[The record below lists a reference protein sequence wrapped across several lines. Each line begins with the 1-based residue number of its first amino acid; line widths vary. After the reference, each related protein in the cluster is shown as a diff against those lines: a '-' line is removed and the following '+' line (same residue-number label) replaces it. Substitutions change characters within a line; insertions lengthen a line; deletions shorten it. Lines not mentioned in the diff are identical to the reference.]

1 VTLTATFKKGVQTAI
16 QAFNLKV
23 LAETVDVDIALLAAD
38 KAALSDDSIKGGN
51 PDLLHV
57 SAPLASLP
65 ATGSVNGSI
74 IAWSSSNPEVLS
86 NDGRKVVRP
95 VFGALNAPV
104 TLTATFK
111 KGVQTAIQAFN
122 LKVLAETVDVDI
134 ALLAADKAALSDDS
148 IKGGNPDLLHVSA
161 PLAPLPATGSVNGS
175 IIAWSS
181 SNPEVLS
188 NDGRKVV
195 RPVFGALNA
204 PVTLT
209 ATFKKGAQT
218 ATQAFSLKVLAE
230 TVDPDIVLLAA
241 DKAALAKEV
250 PSPLK
255 NLVITAKYG
264 KAVEIAKSG
273 KYAEASAQLK
283 ELIDETG
290 DRCEIYYEYIVV
302 LSQNSQYKE
311 AIKAFDEISARESI
325 PNHVLSAVSKCYDQ
339 TGNQEGKSLISKRL
353 ELSKPQDGE
362 NVIRAAEEPQNL
374 SENSEALRNKRTD
387 IYVQALSMTKN
398 YGEIGKVL
406 LREIGLTDGGNT
418 FRLILLAQYAVEN
431 GLTELAVKAYEK
443 VLEHDPENLTAKRN
457 IGMILFSIRKYEV
470 ALKLFREYNIKTGG
484 DYITNYNQAELMYIM
499 RKKLQPEKAEPYFEK
514 ALDEASQMGGIK
526 GAEIICAKS
535 LYRLNKLKESFAAF
549 DKLEETYPDDIFIL
563 ADYARMLYDA
573 ELLGEAFRKLQKL
586 PDDIYDPDFFK
597 RYNLDKRQIDDITVR
612 VATIRIAYR
621 LSEKRYFTVKK
632 MHEELQAHYPDQ
644 PDAALSRSA
653 YYAAFENWRAEL
665 ESDKEAQIYYPE
677 DETLAAEIERLERAH
692 GSYIKNEFGVRL
704 SDNNGV
710 ELLDKTELEF
720 RITGDLRLG
729 INYTVDVANLH
740 DVPRMDGSVKDYRGV
755 RTQAE
760 VFLQGDFINGDT
772 AKISF
777 FDQDGIAGVG
787 GKYTLLD
794 YWGNTSLKGAWRE
807 PYWGQQQAIAEK
819 GSNTYLQL
827 GRVYKPFDSLTLSG
841 YVSANSYGLKEYQDL
856 ARSISIGTNVEYK
869 LPQIELQRK
878 WLGDLSV
885 FSLNYGLYYED
896 FFDHKHNSDGTRKYN
911 PSNSQVHSFYV
922 GYTNQF
928 TENFRGSLSA
938 GYAYDAIGGIS
949 SSGPIYNASLYYMV
963 TKKLELSTTVGQ
975 VISSN
980 KYFYAGIGL
989 KYYFMPETLVEYFSG
1004 NK

>member
-1 VTLTATFKKGVQTAI
+1 
-16 QAFNLKV
+16 
-23 LAETVDVDIALLAAD
+23 
-38 KAALSDDSIKGGN
+38 
-51 PDLLHV
+51 
-57 SAPLASLP
+57 
-65 ATGSVNGSI
+65 
-74 IAWSSSNPEVLS
+74 
-86 NDGRKVVRP
+86 
-95 VFGALNAPV
+95 
-104 TLTATFK
+104 
-111 KGVQTAIQAFN
+111 
-122 LKVLAETVDVDI
+122 
-134 ALLAADKAALSDDS
+134 
-148 IKGGNPDLLHVSA
+148 
-161 PLAPLPATGSVNGS
+161 
-175 IIAWSS
+175 
-181 SNPEVLS
+181 
-188 NDGRKVV
+188 
-195 RPVFGALNA
+195 
-204 PVTLT
+204 VTLT